1 MPHVLISSLGGW
13 GPWIHILLRAIIT
26 IVLFIIIISNDCI
39 SISGVDHEDSD
50 LPWATIGITCY
61 GYATIITIVIWWI
74 LGQTTRTE
82 PIWWLMISGSG
93 LLLLCIC
100 RVPKLL
106 PHPILADT
114 LLSVVASYAIYFSFM
129 A

>member
-1 MPHVLISSLGGW
+1 MGTLDSYNNTWCRYNRIVHCRFFVCDG
-13 GPWIHILLRAIIT
+13 IT
-26 IVLFIIIISNDCI
+26 
-39 SISGVDHEDSD
+39 ISGVDHEDSD